1 MTTRKDPFEVLVVE
15 TDPDDFAELTDR
27 PMMGSTQAAVTA
39 AGAVTAHLHG
49 FDLDEQPLLV
59 SIPGLA
65 HEIVAARSTVPL
77 LREHTG
83 ATVVVLFDRGDVRRP
98 IVVGVLQDPRTT
110 LQPAPVPA
118 PLVSAQVDDQ
128 RIVLAAEREIVL
140 KCGEASITLTRAGKV
155 LIKGRYVLSGS
166 SGYNKI
172 KGAVVDIN

>member
-1 MTTRKDPFEVLVVE
+1 MSTRKDPFEVLVVE
-15 TDPDDFAELTDR
+15 KESDDFAELADR
-27 PMMGSTQAAVTA
+27 PVMGSTQAAVTA
-39 AGAVTAHLHG
+39 AGAVTARLHG
-49 FDLDEQPLLV
+49 FDLDEQPMLA

-65 HEIVAARSTVPL
+65 NEIVAARSTVPL
-77 LREHTG
+77 LRQHTG
-83 ATVVVLFDRGDVRRP
+83 ATVVVLFDGGDVRRP
-98 IVVGVLQDPRTT
+98 IVVGVIQDPRSTV
-110 LQPAPVPA
+110 QQAPVLA

-128 RIVLAAEREIVL
+128 RIVLTAEREIVL

>member
-1 MTTRKDPFEVLVVE
+1 MSVLKDDVFEVLVLE
-15 TDPDDFAELTDR
+15 TETGDLSDLTRREVTPAEE
-27 PMMGSTQAAVTA
+27 PSGV
-39 AGAVTAHLHG
+39 AGATTARLHG
-49 FDLDEQPLLV
+49 FDLDEQPLLA

-77 LREHTG
+77 LRHHTG
-83 ATVVVLFDRGDVRRP
+83 ATVVVVFDSGDVRRP
-98 IVVGVLQDPRTT
+98 IVVGLLQDPRASS
-110 LQPAPVPA
+110 QPAPVPA

-128 RIVLAAEREIVL
+128 RIVLTAEREIVL

>member
-1 MTTRKDPFEVLVVE
+1 MSTRKDPFEVLVLE
-15 TDPDDFAELTDR
+15 KESDDFAELADK

-39 AGAVTAHLHG
+39 AGAVTARLHG
-49 FDLDEQPLLV
+49 FDVDEQPLLAGV
-59 SIPGLA
+59 PGLT

-77 LREHTG
+77 LRQHAG
-83 ATVVVLFDRGDVRRP
+83 ATVVVLFDRGEVRRP
-98 IVVGVLQDPRTT
+98 IVVGVLQDRRATV
-110 LQPAPVPA
+110 QPAPVPA

-128 RIVLAAEREIVL
+128 RIVLTAEREIVL
-140 KCGEASITLTRAGKV
+140 QCGEASITLTRAGKV